1 MNIFFLLLISFINI
15 NINIHSYY
23 RGLINYNI
31 KHMDKMES
39 NEINSINNAENIS
52 KVHKFE
58 ENQYKDIKIWKQKQN
73 TSSDGIIQKIMN
85 YKRLVKDSLRNI
97 TGEENDDINKI
108 KEITKKKNIFKASKS
123 SQDIDLVSENAKKI
137 LNNINK
143 HIKKIKE
150 SNEDITALNAL
161 YLDNTIFEN
170 KKNKNKNKNNISKIS
185 PNNSLNKI
193 SNSQEVNLIPDD
205 NYNKAIEKKEG
216 RNNFVYVNNTY
227 RRQLDKSFMK
237 FNPLVYLNNLKVLLR
252 ASPLIKD
259 DVKKTKND
267 VEEDIKF
274 LCDKR
279 KYQKKFN
286 AYLAKNNRSRS
297 VEANNQNIYKSND
310 NINFNRKKKLIINT
324 NININS
330 NNASQEDIH
339 SPKNINNKP
348 KFVILPKIIREVK
361 SPKDLSIGKNIFEKL
376 KKKEYLKSQNIKD
389 QKIDEIN
396 KMYDI
401 TKEIGS
407 FIGKKN
413 INEKVDKFIYDYKL
427 QNYYRNLRD
436 NENKSN
442 IKSKDYYLEQK
453 SKINDMLGNLYINKI
468 QKRAKEKEQFYGD
481 KIRRD
486 KNDYF
491 LKIDNELQKSLNE
504 FDNNIILN
512 QINLNDSEINNES
525 SDEINNNKMEL

>member
-1 MNIFFLLLISFINI
+1 
-15 NINIHSYY
+15 
-23 RGLINYNI
+23 
-31 KHMDKMES
+31 MES
-39 NEINSINNAENIS
+39 KEINPINNAKNIS
-52 KVHKFE
+52 KIHKFE
-58 ENQYKDIKIWKQKQN
+58 DNQYNDIKIWKQKQN

-85 YKRLVKDSLRNI
+85 YKKLLKESLKNI
-97 TGEENDDINKI
+97 TGEENDDINKT
-108 KEITKKKNIFKASKS
+108 KEITKKKNILNASKS
-123 SQDIDLVSENAKKI
+123 SQNIDLVSENAKKI

-143 HIKKIKE
+143 HIRKIKE
-150 SNEDITALNAL
+150 ANEDITALNAL
-161 YLDNTIFEN
+161 YLDNTIFDN
-170 KKNKNKNKNNISKIS
+170 KKNKNNRSKIS
-185 PNNSLNKI
+185 QNNSLNKI
-193 SNSQEVNLIPDD
+193 SNSQSVNLIYD
-205 NYNKAIEKKEG
+205 NYNKAIEKKDG
-216 RNNFVYVNNTY
+216 RNSFVFVNNTY
-227 RRQLDKSFMK
+227 RRQLNKSFMK
-237 FNPLVYLNNLKVLLR
+237 YNPLSYLNSLKVLIQL
-252 ASPLIKD
+252 SPSIKE

-267 VEEDIKF
+267 IEEDIKW
-274 LCDKR
+274 LCDSH
-279 KYQKKFN
+279 KYRKKFD

-297 VEANNQNIYKSND
+297 VEANNLNIYRSND

-324 NININS
+324 NING
-330 NNASQEDIH
+330 NNAGQDENSR
-339 SPKNINNKP
+339 STKNIIKKP

-376 KKKEYLKSQNIKD
+376 KKKEYQKSQSIKD
-389 QKIDEIN
+389 QKVDEFN

-401 TKEIGS
+401 TKEIDS
-407 FIGKKN
+407 FIGKQN

-468 QKRAKEKEQFYGD
+468 QKRTKEKEKYYGD

-512 QINLNDSEINNES
+512 QINLNVDEVNNES
-525 SDEINNNKMEL
+525 SDEINKNQMEL